1 MQQLKRIGSQEIAA
15 LEVGKLEKS
24 QPKAIAFFFC

>member
-1 MQQLKRIGSQEIAA
+1 MQQLKRIGIQEIAA